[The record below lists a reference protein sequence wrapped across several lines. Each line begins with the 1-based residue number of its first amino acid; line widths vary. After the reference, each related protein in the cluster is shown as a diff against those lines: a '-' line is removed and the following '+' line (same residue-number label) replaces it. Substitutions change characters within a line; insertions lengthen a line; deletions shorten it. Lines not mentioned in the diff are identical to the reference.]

1 MLSSYFKLESAK
13 RASKLNLTWHDAKK
27 KINNNVGVSNLT
39 PTSKFVVC
47 VPGFGR
53 CARSAQDLYWFEQNI
68 PTSSHR
74 RLALPTP
81 LMIKT
86 HSTRYKQ
93 AIEREERLPSL
104 LFVVELVTKWSPS

>member
-53 CARSAQDLYWFEQNI
+53 CAR
-68 PTSSHR
+68 
-74 RLALPTP
+74 
-81 LMIKT
+81 
-86 HSTRYKQ
+86 
-93 AIEREERLPSL
+93 
-104 LFVVELVTKWSPS
+104 